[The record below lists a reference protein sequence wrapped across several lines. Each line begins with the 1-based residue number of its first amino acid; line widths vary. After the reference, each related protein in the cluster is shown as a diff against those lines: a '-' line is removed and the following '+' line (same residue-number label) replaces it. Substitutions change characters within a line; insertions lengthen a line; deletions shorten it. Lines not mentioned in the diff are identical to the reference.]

1 MIENFFI
8 SLKDSNNSLNKI
20 NVIDK
25 IKLYSD
31 AQEVIPNIFND
42 DFNYIASH
50 FEEMKDEIINLKNED
65 FISVLNNPHL
75 LIKSEESLWDIIK
88 NKLKKN
94 ESSIYNDEYYL
105 QFINIRYLSNN
116 SLKDYFTHIKDI
128 TNLNQNIWN
137 ILIKCICSKCL
148 DDKNKTNIEE
158 KSIFEYLNNLCSGN
172 AYLKGLID
180 IQTTPTNCSSPEVVI
195 SPSTKY
201 WYSRDGS
208 NDLNNN
214 NWIQIDE
221 QLNNNDLNGPS
232 YKKSFSTSI
241 NQYFR
246 YIRLRGS
253 GCNHRDD
260 TDFDIVLSH
269 FEIFG
274 LLSL

>member
-1 MIENFFI
+1 MHNPQMIENFFI
-8 SLKDSNNSLNKI
+8 TLKDSNNFLNKI

-105 QFINIRYLSNN
+105 QFINIRFLSNK

-137 ILIKCICSKCL
+137 ILIKCICSKFHFISDLFDAIHYNFRGNDINNEIDWVRKRSASGDHYPQGVDNVIRTMEHCR
-148 DDKNKTNIEE
+148 DNGKT
-158 KSIFEYLNNLCSGN
+158 LHL
-172 AYLKGLID
+172 
-180 IQTTPTNCSSPEVVI
+180 
-195 SPSTKY
+195 
-201 WYSRDGS
+201 
-208 NDLNNN
+208 NDL
-214 NWIQIDE
+214 
-221 QLNNNDLNGPS
+221 
-232 YKKSFSTSI
+232 TSQKRII
-241 NQYFR
+241 NY
-246 YIRLRGS
+246 
-253 GCNHRDD
+253 
-260 TDFDIVLSH
+260 
-269 FEIFG
+269 
-274 LLSL
+274 